1 MIFLSISM
9 LSPRCSHDLAR
20 AGRIHFPT
28 VRPFARPC
36 HSTFCRLLPVY
47 RVPQRTFIQGMPK
60 NLESNTPQKT
70 SDRSEGKS
78 SSKPKSLQARR
89 SLKTTRNNTSSRFS
103 GLFFS
108 LFVFVFALCSFTHR
122 YRLAKMR
129 SHNDDSSKSWK
140 EGVNKF
146 TDLKQEELASFRGS
160 NRDVFAKQARKRR
173 EQGQGG
179 GRPYSGPMLTDP
191 PASVDWR
198 LQGVVTEVNNQGN
211 CGISSASLFHSNF
224 PRAGARTLTQ
234 AFSFLTTCRSLPL
247 LPLQAVAGRLRPQK
261 RLNRSGL

>member
-1 MIFLSISM
+1 MPNQDDLIGDQTFVNRSSHGQAADAVI
-9 LSPRCSHDLAR
+9 PCRCSHDLAR

-36 HSTFCRLLPVY
+36 HSTFCRLFPVY
-47 RVPQRTFIQGMPK
+47 RVPQRHFIQGMPK
-60 NLESNTPQKT
+60 NLEKNTPQKM

-89 SLKTTRNNTSSRFS
+89 SLNTTRNNTSSRFS

-108 LFVFVFALCSFTHR
+108 LFVFVFALCSFMHR

-146 TDLKQEELASFRGS
+146 T
-160 NRDVFAKQARKRR
+160 
-173 EQGQGG
+173 
-179 GRPYSGPMLTDP
+179 
-191 PASVDWR
+191 
-198 LQGVVTEVNNQGN
+198 
-211 CGISSASLFHSNF
+211 SSPTSSK
-224 PRAGARTLTQ
+224 
-234 AFSFLTTCRSLPL
+234 RSLPSSAAATGTS
-247 LPLQAVAGRLRPQK
+247 LPSRVQGQQQL
-261 RLNRSGL
+261 